1 MIGDFSRTGESG
13 GVTSVLE
20 EEEGV
25 ALFAFPFP
33 FTGPLIFLF
42 FLFSTGAFPFPLL
55 DAPLYGAGGTG
66 WETGGMPCGAAT
78 GGGAD
83 TRVDGPGALTHPLL
97 NRLPR

>member
-1 MIGDFSRTGESG
+1 M
-13 GVTSVLE
+13 LE
-20 EEEGV
+20 EDEGV

-33 FTGPLIFLF
+33 STGALTFLF
-42 FLFSTGAFPFPLL
+42 FLFSTGAVPFPLL
-55 DAPLYGAGGTG
+55 GAPLCGAEGTG
-66 WETGGMPCGAAT
+66 WEAGGMPCEAAT

>member
-1 MIGDFSRTGESG
+1 MGDLSRTGDSG

-20 EEEGV
+20 EDEGV

-33 FTGPLIFLF
+33 STGALIFLF
-42 FLFSTGAFPFPLL
+42 FLFSTGAFPLPLL
-55 DAPLYGAGGTG
+55 GAPLYGAGGAG
-66 WETGGMPCGAAT
+66 RETGGTTCGAAA
-78 GGGAD
+78 GGGAV

>member
-1 MIGDFSRTGESG
+1 MRDLSRTGDSG

-20 EEEGV
+20 EDEGV

-33 FTGPLIFLF
+33 STGALIFLF
-42 FLFSTGAFPFPLL
+42 FLFSTGAFPLPLL
-55 DAPLYGAGGTG
+55 GAPLLGAGGAG
-66 WETGGMPCGAAT
+66 RETGGMTCGAAT
-78 GGGAD
+78 RGGAE